1 MSGTWRAIVEHPACL
16 EIPLK
21 IESVF
26 KDAAQREYYK
36 RANMVQRLPM
46 EDAFYRLSMKL
57 LTEIIGPFDL

>member
-1 MSGTWRAIVEHPACL
+1 MEHLACL

-26 KDAAQREYYK
+26 KDYAAQWEYYK